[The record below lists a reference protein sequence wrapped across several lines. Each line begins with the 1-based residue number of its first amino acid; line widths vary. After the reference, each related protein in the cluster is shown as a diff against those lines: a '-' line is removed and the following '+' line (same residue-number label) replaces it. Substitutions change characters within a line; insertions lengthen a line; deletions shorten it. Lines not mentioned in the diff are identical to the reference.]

1 MHVEIIVGREEILAD
16 GDSGQVG
23 IRNYTATDVLAA
35 RFRESNARRLPCHGV
50 FCLTINC
57 KSRVKLLIISDQ

>member
-35 RFRESNARRLPCHGV
+35 RDSESNARRLPCHGV

-57 KSRVKLLIISDQ
+57 K

>member
-1 MHVEIIVGREEILAD
+1 MHVEIIVGREEILAE

-35 RFRESNARRLPCHGV
+35 RDSESNARRLPCHGV
-50 FCLTINC
+50 FCLTING
-57 KSRVKLLIISDQ
+57 K

>member
-1 MHVEIIVGREEILAD
+1 MHVEIIVGREEILAE

-35 RFRESNARRLPCHGV
+35 RDSESNARRLPCHGV

-57 KSRVKLLIISDQ
+57 K

>member
-1 MHVEIIVGREEILAD
+1 MHVEIIVGREEILAE

-23 IRNYTATDVLAA
+23 IRNYPDSDVLAT
-35 RFRESNARRLPCHGV
+35 RHRESNARRLPCHGV

-57 KSRVKLLIISDQ
+57 K

>member
-1 MHVEIIVGREEILAD
+1 MHVEIIVGREEILAE

-35 RFRESNARRLPCHGV
+35 RDSESSARRLPCHGV

-57 KSRVKLLIISDQ
+57 K

>member
-1 MHVEIIVGREEILAD
+1 MHVEIIVGREEILAE

-23 IRNYTATDVLAA
+23 IRYYPATDVLAA
-35 RFRESNARRLPCHGV
+35 RDSESNARRLPCHGV

-57 KSRVKLLIISDQ
+57 K

>member
-1 MHVEIIVGREEILAD
+1 MHVEIIVDREEILAE

-35 RFRESNARRLPCHGV
+35 RDSESNARRLPCHGV

-57 KSRVKLLIISDQ
+57 K